1 MDAAYKQT
9 GDDMALDKVGD
20 IEVRTSPLLLLLYA
34 ILFSPF
40 SVLLYSNVFLFF
52 VFVFLFYSAPFYSNF
67 NSNRPTP

>member
-20 IEVRTSPLLLLLYA
+20 IEVGTSPLLLLLYA

-40 SVLLYSNVFLFF
+40 SVLFYSNVFLFF
-52 VFVFLFYSAPFYSNF
+52 VFLFYSPPFYSNF